1 MINQSAAGGV
11 KSVSRMVIT
20 AVIAFL
26 VAIMLF
32 ATTAFADMVASYN
45 VTVLVDNEEYVITTN
60 EKEPI
65 EILTKANIAVLDTDK
80 IDISAFKAGEGGVIA
95 VDRIKTISIKYEK
108 KVRAYQVYADT
119 VAEASKELGLSL
131 NSKSKLNYKLS
142 DKITDGMVINVK
154 STGSTK
160 LKVDGKVIKVP
171 VTSGKVSDVIRVAQV
186 KLGNDDY
193 TSPSMK
199 TKLKKDTVVKVNR
212 VKYKTEVVSEVI
224 GFDVTEQENDEYYQ
238 GIEKVISEGKE
249 GKANITY
256 KVKYVN
262 GKKTAKKEI
271 KRAVTKNPVNQVVMV
286 GTKKTGGTADVKSN
300 GVTTRNGYTVGQKIK
315 GEYTHYC
322 ACGICGSGTGKT
334 ASGKMVR
341 NGMKN
346 PYYIA
351 CNWLPLGSVVNIDGS
366 NYTVTDRGGSGL
378 SKVGRVDIFTPE
390 GHRACFKYGR
400 GSCDLTIVRI
410 GW

>member
-1 MINQSAAGGV
+1 MINQSVADGI
-11 KSVSRMVIT
+11 KSLSKMVIT
-20 AVIAFL
+20 AVIAFV
-26 VAIMLF
+26 VALTLF

-45 VTVLVDNEEYVITTN
+45 VTVLIDDNEYVITTN

-65 EILTKANIAVLDTDK
+65 EILKKANIAILETDK
-80 IDISAFKAGEGGVIA
+80 IDISSFTAGEGGIIT
-95 VDRIKTISIKYEK
+95 VDRLKTINIKYDK
-108 KVRAYQVYADT
+108 MVRAYQVYADT
-119 VAEASKELGLSL
+119 VEEASTELGLSL
-131 NSKSKLNYKLS
+131 NSKSKMNCNLS
-142 DKITDGMVINVK
+142 DAVSDGMVIDIK

-160 LKVDGKVIKVP
+160 LKVDGKTIKVP
-171 VTSGKVSDVIRVAQV
+171 VTSGTVSDVVRVAQV
-186 KLGNDDY
+186 NLGTDDY
-193 TSPSMK
+193 TSPSSK
-199 TKLKKDTVVKVNR
+199 TKLKKDMQVKVNR
-212 VKYKTEVVSEVI
+212 VKYKTEVVSEVVD
-224 GFDVTEQENDEYYQ
+224 FDVTEKENDEYYN
-238 GIEKVISEGKE
+238 GIEKVISEGKN
-249 GKANITY
+249 GKADVTY

-271 KRAVTKNPVNQVVMV
+271 DRVVTKNPVNKVVMV
-286 GTKKTGGTADVKSN
+286 GSKETGGNTDVKGN

-322 ACGICGSGTGKT
+322 ACGICGSGTGRT

-341 NGMKN
+341 NGMQN

-378 SKVGRVDIFTPE
+378 SRVGRVDIFTPE